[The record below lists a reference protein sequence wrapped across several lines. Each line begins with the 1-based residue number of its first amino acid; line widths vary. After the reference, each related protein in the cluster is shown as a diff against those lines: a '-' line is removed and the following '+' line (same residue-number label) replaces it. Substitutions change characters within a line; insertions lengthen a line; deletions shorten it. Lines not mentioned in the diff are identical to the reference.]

1 MHPDMPAEEA
11 ARYAKGLIDRT
22 IMAFLPSDLTFLRAG
37 GRLSNARY
45 IGAQILKVKPCVE
58 AIDGKLV
65 ATKKYHGSMRRS
77 ALRFLGD
84 MLEHNPFERKSIRLL
99 RSPGLSDR
107 IASDAEVFLQARGFE
122 YAAFGCHGG
131 LCIVLML
138 ANVLL
143 TMGAFDSWYRR
154 MDGISAP
161 TPIQSF
167 FATHFDDDFMEG
179 RFQNMSLFPNDTI
192 RPQK

>member
-1 MHPDMPAEEA
+1 MPAEEA

-65 ATKKYHGSMRRS
+65 AYRR
-77 ALRFLGD
+77 
-84 MLEHNPFERKSIRLL
+84 RL
-99 RSPGLSDR
+99 SPLVVR
-107 IASDAEVFLQARGFE
+107 IPTAVT
-122 YAAFGCHGG
+122 C

-192 RPQK
+192 RPQKEWSIFQVAAFV